1 MVKFA
6 AWNARS
12 IKPKTAS
19 VSDFIIF
26 NKLDILAITE
36 SWLTDDSRSDRALVD
51 IRNTLPNFE
60 LHHIPRT
67 SAKGG
72 GVCMIL
78 RKGFTVTVNEGVAY
92 STLEHLD
99 LTINVKSSSVRF
111 FVVYRPPY
119 SKKNRLTTR
128 MFFSDF
134 STMLESVNN
143 IPSRVLLAGDFN
155 THMDDKEDR
164 DTITMTDMLSSTGL
178 RQHVN
183 TATHKNDHILDLL
196 ITRDYDDTISNIKA
210 QRDLPS
216 DHSATRCY
224 LDMARPEP
232 VRHKTSFRK
241 LRQIDI
247 DQFKQDISS
256 SPLIMNPSPD
266 LRSLVERYDCVLSG
280 GASQQTCTDCDTIYH
295 TQTTC
300 SLV

>member
-1 MVKFA
+1 
-6 AWNARS
+6 
-12 IKPKTAS
+12 
-19 VSDFIIF
+19 
-26 NKLDILAITE
+26 
-36 SWLTDDSRSDRALVD
+36 
-51 IRNTLPNFE
+51 
-60 LHHIPRT
+60 
-67 SAKGG
+67 
-72 GVCMIL
+72 
-78 RKGFTVTVNEGVAY
+78 
-92 STLEHLD
+92 
-99 LTINVKSSSVRF
+99 
-111 FVVYRPPY
+111 
-119 SKKNRLTTR
+119 
-128 MFFSDF
+128 
-134 STMLESVNN
+134 MLESVNN
-143 IPSRVLLAGDFN
+143 VPGRVLLAGDFN
-155 THMDDKEDR
+155 IHMDDKEDI
-164 DTITMTDMLSSTGL
+164 DTIIMTDMLSSAGL

-183 TATHKNDHILDLL
+183 TATHKHCHILDLL
-196 ITRDYDDTISNIKA
+196 ITRDTDDIISNIKVP

-216 DHSATRCY
+216 HHSATRCY